1 MNSFLKDL
9 FGKLDNLHNE
19 HKTNDIVVY
28 NRTTKR
34 YNIVRSDIPVE
45 RAKSCVEKYDTIQD
59 YKRAYYLKNIE
70 TYRLRNEEYRKRKK
84 AEKKNII

>member
-1 MNSFLKDL
+1 MNTFVKKL
-9 FGKLDNLHNE
+9 FEKLDDLHKQ
-19 HKTNDIVVY
+19 HKTDDIVVY

-34 YNIVRSDIPVE
+34 YNILRSDIP
-45 RAKSCVEKYDTIQD
+45 VEKYDTIQD

-84 AEKKNII
+84 KEKKI